1 MLAAADPYNV
11 IADICFNIKGHLIV
25 TCFIFFP
32 FSFAPSSTFH
42 YLFSLSTTYSAARE
56 TAAVEYRQVVTA
68 CSILTTALFRHP
80 LSGTVRVL
88 QETYAS
94 IEIAL
99 PDAQS

>member
-11 IADICFNIKGHLIV
+11 IADICFNMKGHLIV
-25 TCFIFFP
+25 THVLFF
-32 FSFAPSSTFH
+32 FH
-42 YLFSLSTTYSAARE
+42 FHLLPVPGLSPTCSAARE